1 MTATMATIDRV
12 VIATALLWC
21 RHGTLPTA
29 RQVAATAGVAV
40 TTVRAAFGDT
50 ERLYDAIAERELAK
64 VKACLLALRAP
75 CEALAEHAV
84 VLHSFDRTLVR
95 LPGLALARVSGAGTD
110 VEWLTP
116 AAVAAIHAIGALVA
130 RPRVTIDDALACMR
144 HLGWV
149 GAIRQTA

>member
-1 MTATMATIDRV
+1 MTAAAATVDRV

-29 RQVAATAGVAV
+29 RQIGATARLAPRTV
-40 TTVRAAFGDT
+40 TGAFGDIDG
-50 ERLYDAIAERELAK
+50 LYDAVAERELAK

-75 CEALAEHAV
+75 CEALAEHAL

-95 LPGLALARVSGAGTD
+95 WPALALTRASGAGAD
-110 VEWLTP
+110 LAWLTP
-116 AAVAAIHAIGALVA
+116 AAVAAIHTIGALVA
-130 RPRVTIDDALACMR
+130 RPHVTIDDALACLR